1 MDFFDVIKERY
12 SVRAYDSR
20 PVEEEKLIQILEAG
34 RLAPSAVNYQPRRF
48 VVITDPKLKEAIS
61 QLYPREW
68 FRQAPVIIAVLG
80 DHSASWKRKDG
91 KDHCDIDVA
100 IAVDHMTL
108 AAAALGLGTC
118 WVCAFDAALCA
129 EVLKLPEH
137 LEVIVLLPLGYPAA
151 AERPARRRFELDEIV
166 SWNQAPGR

>member
-1 MDFFDVIKERY
+1 MVPGESVPGGRGLCWRKWLPTSRSDRHKCLRRVERIFRRNQ
-12 SVRAYDSR
+12 RALFGAGLR
-20 PVEEEKLIQILEAG
+20 FAPVQEEKLIQGLEAG
-34 RLAPSAVNYQPRRF
+34 RLAPSV
-48 VVITDPKLKEAIS
+48 KLS
-61 QLYPREW
+61 
-68 FRQAPVIIAVLG
+68 
-80 DHSASWKRKDG
+80 
-91 KDHCDIDVA
+91 
-100 IAVDHMTL
+100 